1 MSENLNSTTEPLP
14 VSSEVS
20 PRKPRLGWLDA
31 LRGFTMLLV
40 VTNHVALK
48 SFGMQ
53 IRWSAALQFFLLFRM
68 PLFFF
73 ISGFLAY
80 KASRVWNARTLGELT
95 LKKMRVQIIPTVVYF
110 LLFLAMVPTT
120 PFLHNLDEALAS
132 SMKAGYWFTIVLLY
146 MLLTFYLF
154 SYVESKLFRG
164 YEGTGARGRE
174 NRSSADTHAKGIL
187 VPSASNEAVPRTP
200 TPPILILLL
209 FIVSLC
215 LFETCYLPRHFS
227 WALGYKG
234 QPNEFLNYTSLVEM
248 FRYFPFFLYGAIVH
262 RYWERAQ
269 RLMDSRWFFPVVVV
283 LALLTTLEVIK
294 WHNLRLEWASLPHT
308 LAMFLLLTMVFMF
321 FRHYSDF
328 FSDKTALGR
337 GLQFI
342 GRRTLDIYLLH
353 YFFLPKLPMV
363 GEFFRLNRHNFILDT
378 TAALAVALVVVAFC
392 VITSQLLRVS
402 PFLKK
407 YLFGR

>member
-1 MSENLNSTTEPLP
+1 
-14 VSSEVS
+14 
-20 PRKPRLGWLDA
+20 
-31 LRGFTMLLV
+31 MLLV
-40 VTNHVALK
+40 VTNHVAMK

-80 KASRVWNARTLGELT
+80 KASRIWNAHTLGELT
-95 LKKMRVQIIPTVVYF
+95 LKKLRVQIIPTAVFF
-110 LLFLAMVPTT
+110 LLFLAMIPTT
-120 PFLHNLDEALAS
+120 PFIDSLNEALAS
-132 SMKAGYWFTIVLLY
+132 SMKAGYWFTLVLLY

-154 SYVESKLFRG
+154 SYVESKIFRG

-174 NRSSADTHAKGIL
+174 N
-187 VPSASNEAVPRTP
+187 TP
-200 TPPILILLL
+200 APPILIILL
-209 FIVSLC
+209 FIISLC
-215 LFETCYLPRHFS
+215 LFETCYLPRQFS
-227 WALGYKG
+227 WALGHKG
-234 QPNEFLNYTSLVEM
+234 QPNAFMNYSSLVEM
-248 FRYFPFFLYGAIVH
+248 IRYFSFFLYGAIVH

-269 RLMDSRWFFPVVVV
+269 RLMDSRWFFPVVVL
-283 LALLTTLEVIK
+283 LALITTIEVIK
-294 WHNLRLEWASLPHT
+294 WHYFRLEWASLPHT

-363 GEFFRLNRHNFILDT
+363 GEFFRVNRHNFILDT

-407 YLFGR
+407 YLFGRE

>member
-1 MSENLNSTTEPLP
+1 MSESSNSTTEPLAVEAQTP
-14 VSSEVS
+14 
-20 PRKPRLGWLDA
+20 KKTRLGWLDA

-73 ISGFLAY
+73 ISGYLAY
-80 KASRVWNARTLGELT
+80 KASRVWNARTLGEMT
-95 LKKMRVQIIPTVVYF
+95 LKKMRVQLIPTTVFF
-110 LLFLAMVPTT
+110 LIFLAMIPTT
-120 PFLHNLDEALAS
+120 PFIDNLNEALAS
-132 SMKAGYWFTIVLLY
+132 SMKAGYWFTLVLLY
-146 MLLTFYLF
+146 MLLTYYLF
-154 SYVESKLFRG
+154 SYIETKL
-164 YEGTGARGRE
+164 
-174 NRSSADTHAKGIL
+174 SSVFHLTSYIL
-187 VPSASNEAVPRTP
+187 FP
-200 TPPILILLL
+200 LL

-215 LFETCYLPRHFS
+215 FFETCYLPRQFS
-227 WALGYKG
+227 WALGHKG
-234 QPNEFLNYTSLVEM
+234 PPNAFLNYSSLVEM
-248 FRYFPFFLYGAIVH
+248 FRYFPFFLYGAFVH
-262 RYWERAQ
+262 RHWERAQ
-269 RLMDSRWFFPVVVV
+269 RLMDSRWCFPIVVV
-283 LALLTTLEVIK
+283 LALFTTLEVLK
-294 WHNLRLEWASLPHT
+294 WHTLRLEWASLPHT

-328 FSDKTALGR
+328 FSDKTGLGR

-363 GEFFRLNRHNFILDT
+363 GEFFRVNRHNFILDT
-378 TAALAVALVVVAFC
+378 TAALTVALVVVAFC

-407 YLFGR
+407 YLFGRS

>member
-1 MSENLNSTTEPLP
+1 
-14 VSSEVS
+14 
-20 PRKPRLGWLDA
+20 
-31 LRGFTMLLV
+31 MLLV

-73 ISGFLAY
+73 ISGYLAY
-80 KASRVWNARTLGELT
+80 KAGRVWNARTLSELS
-95 LKKMRVQIIPTVVYF
+95 LKKLRVQIIPTVVFF

-120 PFLHNLDEALAS
+120 PFLYNLNEALAS
-132 SMKAGYWFTIVLLY
+132 SMKAGYWFTLVLLY

-154 SYVESKLFRG
+154 SYVESKLSAWRSHSHFSFLIP
-164 YEGTGARGRE
+164 
-174 NRSSADTHAKGIL
+174 RSSFL
-187 VPSASNEAVPRTP
+187 V
-200 TPPILILLL
+200 ILL

-215 LFETCYLPRHFS
+215 LFETCYMPRYFS

-234 QPNEFLNYTSLVEM
+234 QPNEFLNYSSLVEM
-248 FRYFPFFLYGAIVH
+248 FRYFPFFLFGSIVH
-262 RYWERAQ
+262 RYWEQAQ
-269 RLMDSRWFFPVVVV
+269 RLMDARWFFPVVTV
-283 LALLTTLEVIK
+283 LAIVCTLDVIK
-294 WHNLRLEWASLPHT
+294 WHTLRMEWTSLPHT
-308 LAMFLLLTMVFMF
+308 LAMFLLLSMVFMF
-321 FRHYSDF
+321 FRHYHEF
-328 FSDKTALGR
+328 FEQTRFGQ

-363 GEFFRLNRHNFILDT
+363 GQFFYLHRHNNFILDT
-378 TAALAVALVVVAFC
+378 TASLAVALLVVGFC
-392 VITSQLLRVS
+392 IITSQLLRVS

-407 YLFGR
+407 YLFGRS

>member
-1 MSENLNSTTEPLP
+1 
-14 VSSEVS
+14 
-20 PRKPRLGWLDA
+20 
-31 LRGFTMLLV
+31 MLLV

-95 LKKMRVQIIPTVVYF
+95 LKKMRVQIIPTVVFF

-154 SYVESKLFRG
+154 SYVESKIFRW
-164 YEGTGARGRE
+164 YP
-174 NRSSADTHAKGIL
+174 
-187 VPSASNEAVPRTP
+187 V
-200 TPPILILLL
+200 PPILILLL

-215 LFETCYLPRHFS
+215 MFETCYLPRHFS

-248 FRYFPFFLYGAIVH
+248 FRYFPFFLYGALVH

-407 YLFGR
+407 HLFGR

>member
-95 LKKMRVQIIPTVVYF
+95 LKKMRVQIIPTVVFF

-164 YEGTGARGRE
+164 YPA
-174 NRSSADTHAKGIL
+174 
-187 VPSASNEAVPRTP
+187 
-200 TPPILILLL
+200 PPILILLL

-407 YLFGR
+407 HLFGR

>member
-1 MSENLNSTTEPLP
+1 MKQPDVNN
-14 VSSEVS
+14 
-20 PRKPRLGWLDA
+20 RKPRLGWLDA

-53 IRWSAALQFFLLFRM
+53 IRWSIALQFFLLFRM

-80 KASRVWNARTLGELT
+80 KASRLWNARTLGELT
-95 LKKMRVQIIPTVVYF
+95 LKKLRVQIIPTAVFF
-110 LLFLAMVPTT
+110 LLFLAMIPTT
-120 PFLHNLDEALAS
+120 PFVDSLNEALAS
-132 SMKAGYWFTIVLLY
+132 SMKAGYWFTLVLLY

-154 SYVESKLFRG
+154 SYVEQKLSIIHFPL
-164 YEGTGARGRE
+164 
-174 NRSSADTHAKGIL
+174 SIF
-187 VPSASNEAVPRTP
+187 
-200 TPPILILLL
+200 L

-215 LFETCYLPRHFS
+215 LFETCYLPRQFS
-227 WALGYKG
+227 WAMGHRG
-234 QPNEFLNYTSLVEM
+234 PPNAFMNYSSLVEM
-248 FRYFPFFLYGAIVH
+248 IRYFPFFLYGTIVH

-269 RLMDSRWFFPVVVV
+269 RLMDSRWFFPVVVL
-283 LALLTTLEVIK
+283 LALITTLEVIK
-294 WHNLRLEWASLPHT
+294 WHFLRLEWASLPHT

-321 FRHYSDF
+321 FRYYSDF
-328 FSDKTALGR
+328 FSDQTALGR

-363 GEFFRLNRHNFILDT
+363 GEFFRTHRPNFILDT

-407 YLFGR
+407 YLFGRE

>member
-1 MSENLNSTTEPLP
+1 MSESSNSTTEPLA
-14 VSSEVS
+14 VEVQT
-20 PRKPRLGWLDA
+20 PKKMRLGWLDA

-53 IRWSAALQFFLLFRM
+53 IRWSESLQFFLLFRM

-73 ISGFLAY
+73 ISGYLAY
-80 KASRVWNARTLGELT
+80 KASRVWNARTLGELS
-95 LKKMRVQIIPTVVYF
+95 LKKLRVQIIPTVVFF
-110 LLFLAMVPTT
+110 LLFLAMIPTT
-120 PFLHNLDEALAS
+120 PFIDNLNEALAS
-132 SMKAGYWFTIVLLY
+132 SMKAGYWFTLVLLY
-146 MLLTFYLF
+146 MLLTFYVF
-154 SYVESKLFRG
+154 SYMESKLTT
-164 YEGTGARGRE
+164 Y
-174 NRSSADTHAKGIL
+174 L
-187 VPSASNEAVPRTP
+187 
-200 TPPILILLL
+200 PPLAPYLLPLL

-215 LFETCYLPRHFS
+215 LFETCYLPRQFS
-227 WALGYKG
+227 WAMGHKG
-234 QPNEFLNYTSLVEM
+234 PPNAFMNYSSLVEM
-248 FRYFPFFLYGAIVH
+248 LRYFPFFLYGAFVH

-269 RLMDSRWFFPVVVV
+269 RLMDSRWCFPVVVL
-283 LALLTTLEVIK
+283 LALITTLEVIK
-294 WHNLRLEWASLPHT
+294 WHTLRLEWASLPHT

-363 GEFFRLNRHNFILDT
+363 GEFFSVNRHNFILDT
-378 TAALAVALVVVAFC
+378 TAALAVALVIVAFC

>member
-1 MSENLNSTTEPLP
+1 MSESLNSSPLLSRRGQGWSDP
-14 VSSEVS
+14 S
-20 PRKPRLGWLDA
+20 RKPRLGWLDA

-80 KASRVWNARTLGELT
+80 KASRIWNARTLGELT
-95 LKKMRVQIIPTVVYF
+95 LKKLRVQIIPTAVFF
-110 LLFLAMVPTT
+110 LLFLAMIPTT
-120 PFLHNLDEALAS
+120 PFIDSLNEALAS
-132 SMKAGYWFTIVLLY
+132 SMKAGYWFTLVLLY

-154 SYVESKLFRG
+154 SYVESKICRG
-164 YEGTGARGRE
+164 
-174 NRSSADTHAKGIL
+174 
-187 VPSASNEAVPRTP
+187 PF
-200 TPPILILLL
+200 LIILL

-215 LFETCYLPRHFS
+215 LFETCYLPRQFS
-227 WALGYKG
+227 WALGHKG
-234 QPNEFLNYTSLVEM
+234 PPNEFMNYSSLVEM
-248 FRYFPFFLYGAIVH
+248 IRYFPFFLYGAIVH

-269 RLMDSRWFFPVVVV
+269 RLMDSRWFFPVVVL
-283 LALLTTLEVIK
+283 LALITTIEVIK
-294 WHNLRLEWASLPHT
+294 WHYLRLEWASLPHT

-363 GEFFRLNRHNFILDT
+363 GEFFRVNRHNFILDT

-407 YLFGR
+407 YLFGRE

>member
-1 MSENLNSTTEPLP
+1 MSESLNSYPLQ
-14 VSSEVS
+14 SRRDQGQSEQT

-80 KASRVWNARTLGELT
+80 KASRIWNAHTLGELT
-95 LKKMRVQIIPTVVYF
+95 LKKLRVQIIPTAVFF
-110 LLFLAMVPTT
+110 LLFLAMIPTT
-120 PFLHNLDEALAS
+120 PFIDSLNEALAS
-132 SMKAGYWFTIVLLY
+132 SMKAGYWFTLVLLY

-154 SYVESKLFRG
+154 SYVESKIFRE

-174 NRSSADTHAKGIL
+174 N
-187 VPSASNEAVPRTP
+187 TP
-200 TPPILILLL
+200 APPILIILL
-209 FIVSLC
+209 FIISLC
-215 LFETCYLPRHFS
+215 LFETCYLPRQFS
-227 WALGYKG
+227 WALGHKG
-234 QPNEFLNYTSLVEM
+234 QPNAFMNYSSLVEM
-248 FRYFPFFLYGAIVH
+248 IRYFPFFLYGAIVH
-262 RYWERAQ
+262 RYWDRAQ
-269 RLMDSRWFFPVVVV
+269 RLMDSRWFFPLVV
-283 LALLTTLEVIK
+283 LLALITTLEVIK
-294 WHNLRLEWASLPHT
+294 WHTLRMEWASLPHT

-363 GEFFRLNRHNFILDT
+363 GEFFRVNRHNFILDT

-392 VITSQLLRVS
+392 VVTSQLLRVS

-407 YLFGR
+407 YLFGRE

>member
-1 MSENLNSTTEPLP
+1 MSESLNSLTPSN
-14 VSSEVS
+14 SSKGES
-20 PRKPRLGWLDA
+20 PKGVRLGWLDA

-73 ISGFLAY
+73 ISGYLAY
-80 KASRVWNARTLGELT
+80 KASRVWNARTLGEMT
-95 LKKMRVQIIPTVVYF
+95 LKKMRVQIIPTAVFF
-110 LLFLAMVPTT
+110 LLFLAMIPTT
-120 PFLHNLDEALAS
+120 PFIDNLNEALAS
-132 SMKAGYWFTIVLLY
+132 SMKAGYWFTLVLLY
-146 MLLTFYLF
+146 MLLTYYLF
-154 SYVESKLFRG
+154 SYIEQKL
-164 YEGTGARGRE
+164 
-174 NRSSADTHAKGIL
+174 SSFHIPL
-187 VPSASNEAVPRTP
+187 SSFHLPLSSFLFP
-200 TPPILILLL
+200 LL

-215 LFETCYLPRHFS
+215 LFETCYLPRQFS
-227 WALGYKG
+227 WALGHKG
-234 QPNEFLNYTSLVEM
+234 PPNAFMNYSSLVEM
-248 FRYFPFFLYGAIVH
+248 LRYFPFFLYGAFVH
-262 RYWERAQ
+262 RHWERAQ
-269 RLMDSRWFFPVVVV
+269 QLMDSRWCFPLVV
-283 LALLTTLEVIK
+283 LFALITTLEVVK
-294 WHNLRLEWASLPHT
+294 WHNLRMEWASLPHT

-363 GEFFRLNRHNFILDT
+363 GEFFRVNRHNFILDT

-392 VITSQLLRVS
+392 VLTSQLLRVS

-407 YLFGR
+407 YLFGRS

>member
-95 LKKMRVQIIPTVVYF
+95 LKKMRVQIIPTVVFF

-164 YEGTGARGRE
+164 YPA
-174 NRSSADTHAKGIL
+174 
-187 VPSASNEAVPRTP
+187 
-200 TPPILILLL
+200 PPILILLL

-215 LFETCYLPRHFS
+215 MFETCYLPRHFS

-248 FRYFPFFLYGAIVH
+248 FRYFPFFLYGALMH

-269 RLMDSRWFFPVVVV
+269 RLMDSRWFFPVVVI

-363 GEFFRLNRHNFILDT
+363 GEFFRVNRHNFILDT

-407 YLFGR
+407 HLFGR

>member
-1 MSENLNSTTEPLP
+1 
-14 VSSEVS
+14 
-20 PRKPRLGWLDA
+20 
-31 LRGFTMLLV
+31 MLLV

-95 LKKMRVQIIPTVVYF
+95 LKKMRVQIIPTVVFF
-110 LLFLAMVPTT
+110 LLFLAMIPTT

-164 YEGTGARGRE
+164 Y
-174 NRSSADTHAKGIL
+174 
-187 VPSASNEAVPRTP
+187 P

-215 LFETCYLPRHFS
+215 MFETCYLPRHFS

-248 FRYFPFFLYGAIVH
+248 FRYFPFFLYGALMH

-269 RLMDSRWFFPVVVV
+269 RLMDSRWFFPVVVI

-407 YLFGR
+407 HLFGR

>member
-1 MSENLNSTTEPLP
+1 MSEIL
-14 VSSEVS
+14 SSL
-20 PRKPRLGWLDA
+20 RKPRLGWLDA

-80 KASRVWNARTLGELT
+80 KASRVWNARTLGELS
-95 LKKMRVQIIPTVVYF
+95 LKKLRVQIIPTVVFF
-110 LLFLAMVPTT
+110 LLFLAMIPTT
-120 PFLHNLDEALAS
+120 PFVPSLMEALAS
-132 SMKAGYWFTIVLLY
+132 SMKAGYWFTLVLLY
-146 MLLTFYLF
+146 MLLTFYVF
-154 SYVESKLFRG
+154 SYVEAKLKSFHFPL
-164 YEGTGARGRE
+164 
-174 NRSSADTHAKGIL
+174 SSFL
-187 VPSASNEAVPRTP
+187 LP
-200 TPPILILLL
+200 LL

-215 LFETCYLPRHFS
+215 FFETCYLPRYFS
-227 WALGYKG
+227 WALGHKG
-234 QPNEFLNYTSLVEM
+234 PPNEFLNYSSLVEM
-248 FRYFPFFLYGAIVH
+248 FRYFPFFLFGSIVH
-262 RYWERAQ
+262 RYWEQAQ
-269 RLMDSRWFFPVVVV
+269 RLMDSRWFFPVVTG
-283 LALLTTLEVIK
+283 LAIICTLDVIK
-294 WHNLRLEWASLPHT
+294 WHTLRMAWTSLPHT
-308 LAMFLLLTMVFMF
+308 LAMFLLLSMVFMF
-321 FRHYSDF
+321 FRHYHEF
-328 FSDKTALGR
+328 FEETRFGH

-363 GEFFRLNRHNFILDT
+363 GLFFFTNRHNFVLET
-378 TAALAVALVVVAFC
+378 TVSLAVALVVVAFC

-407 YLFGR
+407 YLFGRS

>member
-1 MSENLNSTTEPLP
+1 MSESLNSI
-14 VSSEVS
+14 
-20 PRKPRLGWLDA
+20 KPRLGWLDA

-80 KASRVWNARTLGELT
+80 KASRIWNARTLGELT
-95 LKKMRVQIIPTVVYF
+95 LKKLRVQIIPTVVFF
-110 LLFLAMVPTT
+110 LLFLAMIPTT
-120 PFLHNLDEALAS
+120 PFIDSLNEALAS
-132 SMKAGYWFTIVLLY
+132 SMKAGYWFTLVLLY

-154 SYVESKLFRG
+154 SYVESKIFRG
-164 YEGTGARGRE
+164 YEGTGARRCE
-174 NRSSADTHAKGIL
+174 NRSSADTNL

-200 TPPILILLL
+200 APPILVFFL
-209 FIVSLC
+209 FLVSLC
-215 LFETCYLPRHFS
+215 LFETCYLPRQFS
-227 WALGYKG
+227 WAMGHKG
-234 QPNEFLNYTSLVEM
+234 PPNEFMNYSSLVEM
-248 FRYFPFFLYGAIVH
+248 IRYFPFFLYGAIVH
-262 RYWERAQ
+262 RYWDRAQ
-269 RLMDSRWFFPVVVV
+269 RLMDSRWFFPLVV
-283 LALLTTLEVIK
+283 LLAIITTIEVIK
-294 WHNLRLEWASLPHT
+294 WHYLRMEWASLPHT

-378 TAALAVALVVVAFC
+378 TAALAVALVVVVFC

-407 YLFGR
+407 YLFGRE

>member
-95 LKKMRVQIIPTVVYF
+95 LKKMRVQIIPTVVFF

-164 YEGTGARGRE
+164 
-174 NRSSADTHAKGIL
+174 
-187 VPSASNEAVPRTP
+187 TP
-200 TPPILILLL
+200 APPILILLL

-215 LFETCYLPRHFS
+215 MFETCYLPRHFS

-248 FRYFPFFLYGAIVH
+248 FRYFPFFLYGALMH

-407 YLFGR
+407 HLFGR